1 MKNGKRYYLVV
12 LDFLWL
18 VLLLVTCGSS
28 SSKNSSSNSKT
39 LKLWVPTGAKKSYSD
54 TVA

>member
-1 MKNGKRYYLVV
+1 MKKWQKLLLGSAGLLVAGS
-12 LDFLWL
+12 
-18 VLLLVTCGSS
+18 LLVTCGSS

-39 LKLWVPTGAKKSYSD
+39 LKLWVPTGAKKSYTD